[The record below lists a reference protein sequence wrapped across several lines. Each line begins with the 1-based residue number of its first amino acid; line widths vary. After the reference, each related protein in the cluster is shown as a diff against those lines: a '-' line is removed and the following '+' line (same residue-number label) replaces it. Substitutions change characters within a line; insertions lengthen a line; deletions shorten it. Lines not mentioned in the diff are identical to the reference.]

1 MTNRNEL
8 RAQIVR
14 HGDTNQ
20 SLADAFHYAV
30 STISKKVNG
39 ERDFTQTE
47 IDFIKRRY
55 KLTPDEIDLIF
66 FTQTVD

>member
-1 MTNRNEL
+1 MTNKNEL
-8 RAQIVR
+8 KAQIVR
-14 HGDTNQ
+14 HGDTHQ
-20 SLADAFHYAV
+20 SLADAFGCAI

-55 KLTPDEIDLIF
+55 DLSPDEVDLIF
-66 FTQTVD
+66 FT